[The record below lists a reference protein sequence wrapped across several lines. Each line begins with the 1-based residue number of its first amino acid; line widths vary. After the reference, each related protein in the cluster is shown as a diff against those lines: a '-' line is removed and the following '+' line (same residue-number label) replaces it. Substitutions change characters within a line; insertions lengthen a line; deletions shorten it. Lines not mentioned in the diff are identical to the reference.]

1 MIAKYEKETGLWVI
15 THGRLF
21 GKEEFVGTTFA
32 AAMALFCR
40 ILDARRA
47 KAVR

>member
-15 THGRLF
+15 TSGRLF
-21 GKEEFVGTTFA
+21 GREEFAGKTFS

-40 ILDARRA
+40 AMDARRKVA
-47 KAVR
+47 A